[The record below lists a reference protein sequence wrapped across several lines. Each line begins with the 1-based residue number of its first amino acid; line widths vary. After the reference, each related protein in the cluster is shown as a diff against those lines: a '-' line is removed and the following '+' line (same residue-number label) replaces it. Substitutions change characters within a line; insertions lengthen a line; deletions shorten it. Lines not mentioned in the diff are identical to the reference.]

1 MPVATEGRINE
12 GCSCRSGHVRS
23 VWTAAEQVDGRIG
36 TLLEPTTAAAVRLPR
51 DDLPLD
57 SAVTILRASK

>member
-1 MPVATEGRINE
+1 MLVAAEGRINE

-23 VWTAAEQVDGRIG
+23 VWTAAEQVDGRVG
-36 TLLEPTTAAAVRLPR
+36 TLLEPTAAAVRLPR
-51 DDLPLD
+51 DDLPSD